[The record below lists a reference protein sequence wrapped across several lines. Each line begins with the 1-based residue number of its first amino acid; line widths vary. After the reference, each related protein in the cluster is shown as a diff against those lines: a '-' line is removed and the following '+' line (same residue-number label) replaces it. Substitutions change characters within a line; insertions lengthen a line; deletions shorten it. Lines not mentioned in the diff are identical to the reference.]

1 LAAEA
6 LAGLAAKED
15 FSNVQLKKN
24 NTTIPHQDMVPHKTD
39 CMLLQVK
46 LFWTAHSKKIS
57 NDFEPRINFF
67 VGISI
72 TD

>member
-46 LFWTAHSKKIS
+46 LFWTAHENFLKPDLYSKKFS
-57 NDFEPRINFF
+57 KNFEP
-67 VGISI
+67 
-72 TD
+72 